1 MSEAEFSNEFEN
13 LRLRYEALKEQV
25 ANQIEMY
32 EHLVDT
38 EGPNIEAQYMMLV
51 GQLECEAMRLDMDV
65 KRWKRRFTLRQMYV
79 NCGEKPDMVAIENSL
94 DDEFAEWREKLA
106 SMVEKLG
113 DSKLQF
119 DLMKMS
125 ESDTNTIRCEYLKAV
140 KKLHPD
146 LNPNL
151 SESAKSLWDKIQTA
165 YAEKHWSQLKFL
177 VSLVDEVVAGAQE
190 CFADTQ
196 DGLVELR
203 EACARLEAK
212 SQEISGQIAELKA
225 NVPFVYTVL
234 LEDPFLLE
242 RKQSSLKKQI
252 KALKAAIGKYER
264 KWNNG

>member
-1 MSEAEFSNEFEN
+1 MSEAEFSNEFER
-13 LRLRYEALKEQV
+13 LRLRHEALKEQV

-51 GQLECEAMRLDMDV
+51 GQLECEAMRLDMEV
-65 KRWKRRFTLRQMYV
+65 RRWKRRFTLCQTYV
-79 NCGEKPDMVAIENSL
+79 NRGEKPDMVAIENSL

-119 DLMKMS
+119 DLVKMS
-125 ESDTNTIRCEYLKAV
+125 DSDTNTIRCEYLKAV

-151 SESAKSLWDKIQTA
+151 SESAKSLWDKIQKA

-190 CFADTQ
+190 CFADTPA
-196 DGLVELR
+196 GR
-203 EACARLEAK
+203 TRGRIFPPRSSAR
-212 SQEISGQIAELKA
+212 SLKA
-225 NVPFVYTVL
+225 IGWI
-234 LEDPFLLE
+234 
-242 RKQSSLKKQI
+242 SLFQ
-252 KALKAAIGKYER
+252 LK
-264 KWNNG
+264 